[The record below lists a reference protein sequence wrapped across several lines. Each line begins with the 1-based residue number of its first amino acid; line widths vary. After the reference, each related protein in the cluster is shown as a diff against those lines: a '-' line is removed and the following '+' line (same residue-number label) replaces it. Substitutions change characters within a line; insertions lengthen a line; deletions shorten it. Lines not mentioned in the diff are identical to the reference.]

1 MRATVSQLSTEP
13 EGLNRDWEA
22 LVEHVAN
29 NGSEFVLLPEMPFG
43 PWLAATDE
51 VDREAWRR
59 SVTVHRRW
67 CDRLGELGAQVVIGS
82 RPVDHPGPRNRGF
95 LWTAR
100 QGLQDLHDKAYLP
113 NEPGFWEARWYER
126 GEPNYALRRVEL
138 DGGVSVGLGTLL
150 CTEMWF
156 LEHARRYGRAGADL
170 LAVPR
175 ATPSSTL
182 DKWIAGGRAA
192 AVVSGAY
199 CLSAAP
205 VSAPGDAADL
215 GGGSWIIDPEGELL
229 ALTSADDPFVTLDI
243 DPGVSAAAKATYP
256 RYVPE
261 APEGSGAS

>member
-1 MRATVSQLSTEP
+1 MRATVAQLSNDP
-13 EGLNRDWEA
+13 DGLARDWEA
-22 LVEHVAN
+22 LAAHVEDNA
-29 NGSEFVLLPEMPFG
+29 SDLVLLPEMPFG
-43 PWLAATDE
+43 PWLAAAAE

-67 CDRLGELGAQVVIGS
+67 CDRLGELGVQVVIGS

-95 LWTAR
+95 LWTAKE
-100 QGLQDLHDKAYLP
+100 GLQDLHDKAYLP

-126 GEPNYALRRVEL
+126 GEPVYELSRVGL
-138 DGGVSVGLGTLL
+138 GDVGSVSVGTLL

-156 LEHARRYGRAGADL
+156 LEHARRYGRAGADV

-175 ATPSSTL
+175 ATPASTL

-205 VSAPGDAADL
+205 VSAPGASADL
-215 GGGSWIIDPEGELL
+215 GGGGWIIDPEGELL
-229 ALTSADDPFVTLDI
+229 ALTGAEDPFVTLDL
-243 DPGVSAAAKATYP
+243 DLGASAAAKTTYP

-261 APEGSGAS
+261 A